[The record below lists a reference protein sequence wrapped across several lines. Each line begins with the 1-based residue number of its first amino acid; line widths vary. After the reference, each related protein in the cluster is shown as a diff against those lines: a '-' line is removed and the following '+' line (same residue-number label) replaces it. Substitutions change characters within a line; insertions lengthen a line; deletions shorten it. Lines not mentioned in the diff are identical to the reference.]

1 MKSLNRHGAALGA
14 LTLGSMLLAA
24 PASAHHAMG
33 GATPSN
39 GWEGLLSGLAHPVI
53 GLDHLAFV
61 VAAGLIAAVHRR
73 GAFIPIAFVAASLIG
88 TGVHGLGWN
97 LPAPELGTALSV
109 VLFGAL
115 LVARRESLP
124 FSVGLSALAGI
135 FHGYAYGESIVG
147 AESTPL
153 AAYLLGLALVQ
164 LAIGLSTQSV
174 FRMTARRTPVMTLR
188 WAGVAICCV
197 GIAYLSAPW
206 VVG

>member
-1 MKSLNRHGAALGA
+1 MKSLNRHGAALGT

-53 GLDHLAFV
+53 GFDHLAFV
-61 VAAGLIAAVHRR
+61 VAAGLIAALHRR
-73 GAFIPIAFVAASLIG
+73 GALIPIAFVAASLAG
-88 TGVHGLGWN
+88 TGVHVLGWN
-97 LPAPELGTALSV
+97 LPAPELLTALSV
-109 VLFGAL
+109 LLFGAL

-124 FSVGLSALAGI
+124 ISVGLAALAGI
-135 FHGYAYGESIVG
+135 FHGYAYGESIVA
-147 AESTPL
+147 AEASPL
-153 AAYLLGLALVQ
+153 TAYLLGLALVQ
-164 LAIGLSTQSV
+164 LAIALSTQSV
-174 FRMTARRTPVMTLR
+174 YRVTARRTPDMTLR

-197 GIAYLSAPW
+197 GFAYLSAPW